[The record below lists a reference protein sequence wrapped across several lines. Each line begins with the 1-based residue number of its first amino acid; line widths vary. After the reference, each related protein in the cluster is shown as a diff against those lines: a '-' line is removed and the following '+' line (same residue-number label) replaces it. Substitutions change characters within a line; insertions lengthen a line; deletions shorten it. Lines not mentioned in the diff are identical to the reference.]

1 MTTTAP
7 ALVRVLLVD
16 DHPTIRT
23 GLRSIL
29 STDELLEV
37 VGEAGS
43 ALAGAAAIER
53 HAPDIVL
60 LDLGLPDVRG
70 VGAVRTLLEAGAARV
85 LVLSGAGSAELV
97 RECLQAGAHGFLL
110 KTALEPVLHSAI
122 HRVIAGERVVDD
134 SLIGALFEAP
144 PAGLTPRELEV
155 LREVADGC
163 TNRRV
168 ASRLGVS
175 EDTIKTH
182 LSRAMEKLGAS
193 DRTHA
198 IAILLRRGLLD

>member
-1 MTTTAP
+1 MSMTTT
-7 ALVRVLLVD
+7 ALVRVLIVD
-16 DHPTIRT
+16 DHPTIRS
-23 GLRSIL
+23 GLKMIL
-29 STDELLEV
+29 SADERLDI

-43 ALAGAAAIER
+43 ALAGVAALDKVK
-53 HAPDIVL
+53 PDIVL

-70 VGAVRTLLEAGAARV
+70 VGAVRTLMEAGAKHV

-97 RECLQAGAHGFLL
+97 RECLQAGAQGFLL
-110 KTALEPVLHSAI
+110 KTAPETALVGAI
-122 HRVIAGERVVDD
+122 HRIVSGERVVDD

-155 LREVADGC
+155 LRAVADGC
-163 TNRRV
+163 TNRQV

-182 LSRAMEKLGAS
+182 LSRSMEKLGAA

>member
-1 MTTTAP
+1 MTTTT
-7 ALVRVLLVD
+7 ALIRVLIVD
-16 DHPTIRT
+16 DHPTIRS
-23 GLRSIL
+23 GLKSIL
-29 STDELLEV
+29 NADERLDV

-43 ALAGAAAIER
+43 ALAGVAALDKVK
-53 HAPDIVL
+53 PDIVL

-70 VGAVRTLLEAGAARV
+70 VGAVRTLLEAGAQRV

-97 RECLQAGAHGFLL
+97 RECLQAGAQGFLL
-110 KTALEPVLHSAI
+110 KTAPEAALCGAI
-122 HRVIAGERVVDD
+122 HRIVGGERVVDD

-155 LREVADGC
+155 LGAVADGC
-163 TNRRV
+163 TNRQV

>member
-1 MTTTAP
+1 MTMTTAV
-7 ALVRVLLVD
+7 VRVLIVD
-16 DHPTIRT
+16 DHPTIRS
-23 GLRSIL
+23 GLKTIL
-29 STDELLEV
+29 TADSRMEV

-43 ALAGAAAIER
+43 ALAGVAALEKAK
-53 HAPDIVL
+53 PDIVL

-70 VGAVRTLLEAGAARV
+70 VGAVRTLLEAGAGKI

-97 RECLQAGAHGFLL
+97 RECLQAGAQGFLL
-110 KTALEPVLHSAI
+110 KTAPEAALCGAI
-122 HRVIAGERVVDD
+122 HRIVGGERVVDV

-155 LREVADGC
+155 LRAVADGC
-163 TNRRV
+163 TNRQV

-182 LSRAMEKLGAS
+182 LSRAMEKLGAA
-193 DRTHA
+193 DLTHA

>member
-1 MTTTAP
+1 MTMTTAV
-7 ALVRVLLVD
+7 VRILIVD
-16 DHPTIRT
+16 DHPTIRS
-23 GLRSIL
+23 GLKTIL
-29 STDELLEV
+29 TTDSRMEV

-43 ALAGAAAIER
+43 ALAGVAALEKAK
-53 HAPDIVL
+53 PDIVL

-70 VGAVRTLLEAGAARV
+70 VGAVRTLLEAGAQKI

-97 RECLQAGAHGFLL
+97 RECLQAGAQGFLL
-110 KTALEPVLHSAI
+110 KTAPEAALCGAI
-122 HRVIAGERVVDD
+122 HRIVGGERVVDD

-155 LREVADGC
+155 LRAVADGC
-163 TNRRV
+163 TNRQV

-182 LSRAMEKLGAS
+182 LSRAMEKLGAA